1 VPKVITKVS
10 RSNYVSVFHEL
21 GIDAAVNPILL
32 MASHIMRHVQGGK
45 IRSLSL
51 LLGGQAEVMEIIALE
66 GTKIVGK
73 PLRTIDLPEGIIIG
87 AVVKS
92 GKVLIPDGSM
102 IIEPNNRIIVFCL
115 RDDVDKVDQI
125 FYKGKR
131 GLLNELRNGIE
142 GHR

>member
-1 VPKVITKVS
+1 
-10 RSNYVSVFHEL
+10 
-21 GIDAAVNPILL
+21 
-32 MASHIMRHVQGGK
+32 
-45 IRSLSL
+45 
-51 LLGGQAEVMEIIALE
+51 MEIIALE